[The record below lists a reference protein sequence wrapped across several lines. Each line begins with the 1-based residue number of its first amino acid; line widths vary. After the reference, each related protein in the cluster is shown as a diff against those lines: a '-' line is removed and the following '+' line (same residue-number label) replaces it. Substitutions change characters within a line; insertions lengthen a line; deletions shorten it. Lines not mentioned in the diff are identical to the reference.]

1 MMEEEWGMFREK
13 VFEVG
18 KDQCGIKKIREGM
31 GIKGSEW
38 RKEET
43 RRVVERK
50 KKFFLIW
57 RRTRSEE
64 DLYEYRIM
72 EMVVKKIERE
82 AKKRVKEEC
91 TLNIAENFKVNKKK
105 RWKRVNEVRK
115 GETLRLM
122 YMKKS

>member
-1 MMEEEWGMFREK
+1 MK
-13 VFEVG
+13 G
-18 KDQCGIKKIREGM
+18 KK
-31 GIKGSEW
+31 
-38 RKEET
+38 
-43 RRVVERK
+43 
-50 KKFFLIW
+50 
-57 RRTRSEE
+57 RSEE